1 MLFRSL
7 RRFFSYAADPIR
19 FLTAFFTLFIFC
31 GIFNAFNAR
40 THRLHI
46 LAHIRR
52 DPLFLSI
59 MTAVSLVQLGLI
71 YYGGALF
78 RTTPLPL
85 YQLCAAAGLA
95 LTVIPADLLRKLW
108 LRAAERERNF

>member
-1 MLFRSL
+1 
-7 RRFFSYAADPIR
+7 
-19 FLTAFFTLFIFC
+19 
-31 GIFNAFNAR
+31 
-40 THRLHI
+40 
-46 LAHIRR
+46 
-52 DPLFLSI
+52 

-71 YYGGALF
+71 YYGGTLF

-108 LRAAERERNF
+108 LRAAGRERNF